1 MDIKTYRAKTMR
13 DALELVRR
21 ELGPSAAVLHTRE
34 VNSGPLRRLVFGR
47 KYEVAAS
54 AAVNVPSRL
63 PEPFAEPAVEYSFHS
78 PVAAHD
84 SGVAPAGGGVGFS
97 GPGCGDFWREVAGG
111 VDEVR
116 VVGEEMC
123 VA

>member
-1 MDIKTYRAKTMR
+1 MR

-34 VNSGPLRRLVFGR
+34 VNSGPLSRLVFGR

-63 PEPFAEPAVEYSFHS
+63 PAGMQAEV
-78 PVAAHD
+78 
-84 SGVAPAGGGVGFS
+84 SGF
-97 GPGCGDFWREVAGG
+97 GCQV
-111 VDEVR
+111 
-116 VVGEEMC
+116 
-123 VA
+123 

>member
-34 VNSGPLRRLVFGR
+34 VNSGPLSRLVFGR

-63 PEPFAEPAVEYSFHS
+63 PMEMQ
-78 PVAAHD
+78 
-84 SGVAPAGGGVGFS
+84 
-97 GPGCGDFWREVAGG
+97 EVA
-111 VDEVR
+111 R
-116 VVGEEMC
+116 SEEL
-123 VA
+123 VARSSSADSVLDAHSSLLSAENQ

>member
-34 VNSGPLRRLVFGR
+34 VNSGPLGRLVFGR

-54 AAVNVPSRL
+54 AAVNVPSRM
-63 PEPFAEPAVEYSFHS
+63 PE
-78 PVAAHD
+78 
-84 SGVAPAGGGVGFS
+84 GMQ
-97 GPGCGDFWREVAGG
+97 EVARSEERG
-111 VDEVR
+111 VRSSAPTSILDPRSSLLEHS
-116 VVGEEMC
+116 
-123 VA
+123 APN

>member
-1 MDIKTYRAKTMR
+1 MDIRTYRAKTMR

-34 VNSGPLRRLVFGR
+34 VNSGPLSRLVFGR

-63 PEPFAEPAVEYSFHS
+63 PE
-78 PVAAHD
+78 AAREEAFGMRQTESTVD
-84 SGVAPAGGGVGFS
+84 FEVSDRGFNAGGY
-97 GPGCGDFWREVAGG
+97 GDAAG
-111 VDEVR
+111 
-116 VVGEEMC
+116 
-123 VA
+123 

>member
-1 MDIKTYRAKTMR
+1 VSGSHLQPDTSRREFGEDMEIKTFRAKSMR
-13 DALELVRR
+13 DVLDLVRR

-63 PEPFAEPAVEYSFHS
+63 PANLQSDQQQRVLVGEV
-78 PVAAHD
+78 
-84 SGVAPAGGGVGFS
+84 SGVRCQMICS
-97 GPGCGDFWREVAGG
+97 
-111 VDEVR
+111 
-116 VVGEEMC
+116 
-123 VA
+123 